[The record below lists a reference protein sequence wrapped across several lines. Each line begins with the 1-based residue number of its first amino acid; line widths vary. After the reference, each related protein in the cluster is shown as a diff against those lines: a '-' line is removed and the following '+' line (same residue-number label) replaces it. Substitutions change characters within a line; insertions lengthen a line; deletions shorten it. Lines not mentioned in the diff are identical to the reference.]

1 MDPSSDTDHIDFRLQ
16 TIETYVKCVKN
27 HPRHIADEE
36 DNDDKNEHFCDSL
49 IPSQSVGRPLVS

>member
-1 MDPSSDTDHIDFRLQ
+1 MVQNFRLH

-27 HPRHIADEE
+27 HPGHIADEE

-49 IPSQSVGRPLVS
+49 IPSQSVGCPLVS